1 MRAMIERV
9 AHDGD
14 PAKGIPA
21 WRGHWT
27 GRGVAC
33 LTEEHYRKFRLRS
46 LVEEVVA
53 VTIAF
58 ASGHPPFHAVDL
70 IDL

>member
-1 MRAMIERV
+1 MTEIQLKEFQHGV
-9 AHDGD
+9 D
-14 PAKGIPA
+14 I
-21 WRGHWT
+21 
-27 GRGVAC
+27 GRGGVWLE

-53 VTIAF
+53 VTIAS